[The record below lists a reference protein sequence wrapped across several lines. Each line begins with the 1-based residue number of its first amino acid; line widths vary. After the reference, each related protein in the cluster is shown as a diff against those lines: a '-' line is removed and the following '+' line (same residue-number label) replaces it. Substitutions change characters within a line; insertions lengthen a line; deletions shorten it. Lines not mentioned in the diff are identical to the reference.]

1 MSFADD
7 WDHWARS
14 FPARVARGWR
24 DFLDAIATLAAAGG
38 SPDYDDIST
47 NDANTDVTGAE
58 LEELTDGSETTLHS
72 HADEIAETIPHF
84 SKGTGPFTVH
94 CVGGYVYCG
103 DAGASEVARIHPRD
117 MILVMNGGA
126 SSPSYT
132 FDIKKLGGAYA
143 GSDSD
148 PTVPYIEVDADD
160 ATLAIVVYASDGTT
174 VRETDIFVVCQGTL
188 SP

>member
-1 MSFADD
+1 MAFADD

-24 DFLDAIATLAAAGG
+24 DFLDDLATLAATGG
-38 SPDYDDIST
+38 
-47 NDANTDVTGAE
+47 V
-58 LEELTDGSETTLHS
+58 
-72 HADEIAETIPHF
+72 AETIPHF

-103 DAGASEVARIHPRD
+103 DAGASEVVRIHPRD